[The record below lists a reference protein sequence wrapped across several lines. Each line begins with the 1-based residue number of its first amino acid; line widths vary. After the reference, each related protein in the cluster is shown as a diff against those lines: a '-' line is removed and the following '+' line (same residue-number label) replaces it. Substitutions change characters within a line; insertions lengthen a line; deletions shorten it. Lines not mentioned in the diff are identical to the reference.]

1 MTAYGATLLPTFD
14 PERVTHIIVQESVK
28 EPGQL
33 LTRLNVKSIDD
44 IPKHVPVLR
53 WEWVDVSW
61 KKRAAQ
67 PVHEYP
73 AFKTRITKS
82 SDYAP
87 LSPPPDTD
95 DLPGPSRKA
104 STSRAQPEPVNHSDQ
119 EDSNDSG
126 DEHPQ
131 YVLFLTISLS
141 APVDLLHLSAVFRHR
156 INSGNDGHALPGKQ
170 RLQHTPQG
178 SRNSNPSDPLAE
190 FYDQARDEIDMEVN
204 TLLPF
209 LFARHRSILV

>member
-44 IPKHVPVLR
+44 IPKHVPVLL

-67 PVHEYP
+67 RVHEYP
-73 AFKTRITKS
+73 AFKTRITKP

-87 LSPPPDTD
+87 LSPPPDAD

-131 YVLFLTISLS
+131 YVFSLQCRYQLLLIYSTYPLFS
-141 APVDLLHLSAVFRHR
+141 AIELIAVMMAMHCRENSASNTHLKGRGIATRRILLQNSMTRHGMR
-156 INSGNDGHALPGKQ
+156 
-170 RLQHTPQG
+170 
-178 SRNSNPSDPLAE
+178 
-190 FYDQARDEIDMEVN
+190 
-204 TLLPF
+204 
-209 LFARHRSILV
+209 